1 MHPYISGCSAG
12 LQAIASDRDNL
23 IFTMSLIY
31 TTTNIL
37 CAATDVG
44 MHGLLASQSCYH
56 SVLPLVCVHCEPVVD
71 FFITKQTSLHPF
83 DFVRNLFHFTYS
95 VRTVSQFPT
104 GLGKVSFFASDFLRI
119 SYVKRCIAFSCTCTS
134 VRVDKTASIVVS
146 LNCFVCEPLH
156 N

>member
-1 MHPYISGCSAG
+1 
-12 LQAIASDRDNL
+12 
-23 IFTMSLIY
+23 
-31 TTTNIL
+31 
-37 CAATDVG
+37 